1 MSISRRAERGI
12 RRLLLALLLLGPLMA
27 KAQTAAVPLELEA
40 KIPLGPVSGRIDHLA
55 IDLKRQWLSVAELG
69 NDSVGVID
77 VANRKLISTMR
88 GFQEPQGIAYEPSTD
103 TLYIANA
110 GDGSVRLM
118 RADDFTLLGRIDLGD
133 DADNVRI
140 DPQRGQVLVGYGKGA
155 LAVIDPRTRAK
166 LSDIPLRAHPESFQI
181 EPGGARAFVN
191 VPDAGLVQV
200 VDLTKRQAIGAL
212 PTQGHH
218 ANFPMALDGGAQRT
232 LIVFRRPARLLVLS
246 NTDGAVVANLD
257 TCGDADDLFVD
268 ARRHRVYVVCGAGA
282 VDVFEDNAGA
292 YQRIGQVGT
301 APGARTGLFVPEL
314 DRLFVAVRAAGSEP
328 AAIWVLRPS
337 P

>member
-1 MSISRRAERGI
+1 MSILRRAERGT
-12 RRLLLALLLLGPLMA
+12 RHPLLALLLLSPLMA
-27 KAQTAAVPLELEA
+27 EAQTAAASLQLEA
-40 KIPLGPVSGRIDHLA
+40 KIPLGSVIGRIDHLA

-88 GFQEPQGIAYEPSTD
+88 GFKEPQGIAYEPSTD

-133 DADNVRI
+133 DADNFRI
-140 DPQRGQVLVGYGKGA
+140 DPQHGQVLVGYGKGS
-155 LAVIDPRTRAK
+155 LAVIDPKTHAK
-166 LSDIPLRAHPESFQI
+166 LADIPLRAHPESFQI
-181 EPGGARAFVN
+181 EPSGARAFVN
-191 VPDAGLVQV
+191 VPDAGLIQV
-200 VDLTKRQAIGAL
+200 IDLAKGQAIGAF

-218 ANFPMALDGGAQRT
+218 ANFPMALDSAAHRI
-232 LIVFRRPARLLVLS
+232 LIVFRSPPRLLVLS
-246 NTDGAVVANLD
+246 DADGSAVADLT

-268 ARRHRVYVVCGAGA
+268 ARRHRVYVICGAGA
-282 VDVFEDNAGA
+282 VDVFEDNAGV